1 VSERVLITGGAGF
14 IGSHTVDRLLA
25 AGANVRV
32 LDNLHPQ
39 VHPGGAAPAHLN
51 PGAELIVGDV
61 RDLDTMRRAVRGV
74 DRVVHYVA
82 ETSVGQSIYQPDHH
96 VDVNVRGTAVL
107 FRALREERSDAGRVV
122 LSSSRA
128 VYGEGAYRC
137 RSCGVVHPDPR
148 RIADLEA
155 ARWKHPCPQ
164 CDAEIEPVATTEDA
178 PHRYS
183 SAYGMTKSF
192 QEEVATAEARL
203 LGIPLVV
210 VRYFN
215 VYGPRQSLDNPYT
228 GLIVTLASRLLG
240 GRPLVLYEDGTPIRD
255 FVHVDDVVWASVRSL
270 TGPMPPIAT
279 LNVGSGVGTS
289 LRELVTQLAAAFGRE
304 AVVDPCERFRVGD
317 IHAAIADLTRSRA
330 AIGYEPALDLAP
342 GLRTLVPHL
351 EAACVID
358 RSEAVEV
365 EMRRQGVLRG
375 A

>member
-1 VSERVLITGGAGF
+1 MSERVLVTGGAGF

-25 AGANVRV
+25 GGLRVRV

-39 VHPGGAAPAHLN
+39 VHPGSVAPAHLD
-51 PGAELIVGDV
+51 PEAELLVGDV
-61 RDLDTMRRAVRGV
+61 RDLAVMRAAVRGV
-74 DRVVHYVA
+74 DRVVHFVA

-107 FRALREERSDAGRVV
+107 FRALREERVDVARVV

-128 VYGEGAYRC
+128 VYGEGAHRC
-137 RSCGVVHPDPR
+137 ASCGVVHPEPR

-155 ARWKHPCPQ
+155 ARWRHRCPRCGGQ
-164 CDAEIEPVATTEDA
+164 VEPTATTEEA

-192 QEEVATAEARL
+192 QEAVARAEARL

-215 VYGPRQSLDNPYT
+215 VYGPRQSLGNPYT

-270 TGPMPPIAT
+270 MEGQPPHST
-279 LNVGSGVGTS
+279 LNVGSGAGTS
-289 LRELVTQLAAAFGRE
+289 LSELAGQLGAAFGRE
-304 AVVDPCERFRVGD
+304 VITEPCGRFRVGD
-317 IHAAIADLTRSRA
+317 IHAAIADLTRARA
-330 AIGYEPALDLAP
+330 ALGYRPAVSLEQGLQTIVAP
-342 GLRTLVPHL
+342 L
-351 EAACVID
+351 EAAALID
-358 RSEAVEV
+358 RSEVVEV

-375 A
+375 